1 MKCTKVHEPFLAK
14 VSAIAKFVAAAGGNN
29 IPFCS
34 LATFRRRPKLD
45 ATKPTEEDTLAVLQ
59 TPLSICCVPR
69 TPARQICKS
78 ETVAHSRAPIPR
90 PATPEYFVMST

>member
-1 MKCTKVHEPFLAK
+1 MNLFSQREALSQKEEPPP
-14 VSAIAKFVAAAGGNN
+14 VVT
-29 IPFCS
+29 FCS

-45 ATKPTEEDTLAVLQ
+45 ATKPTEEDTLAVPQ
-59 TPLSICCVPR
+59 TPLSICCIPR